1 MFDFTLGEEEMAA
14 IAALDKKES
23 AFFSHQDPNM
33 VEWFV
38 QMVDRRKTRQDS
50 TGEPKNW

>member
-1 MFDFTLGEEEMAA
+1 MAA

-38 QMVDRRKTRQDS
+38 QMVDRRKTRQGS